1 MGGDETTGRH
11 TYVVPGMSC
20 ENCERAV
27 RDELLGV
34 PGVQS
39 VAVDLVTKAVV
50 VTGEALDDPALRAA
64 IEDAGYEAA

>member
-1 MGGDETTGRH
+1 MHADEKTEGKTF
-11 TYVVPGMSC
+11 VVPGMSC

-27 RDELLGV
+27 RHELLEV

-39 VAVDLVTKAVV
+39 VDINLVSKEVV
-50 VTGEALDDPALRAA
+50 VRGDALNVAALRAA